1 LELGPF
7 VQTVLIDEVRS
18 MHGNG
23 VRMHTLAAVA
33 HGIEVCG
40 ALLDAKPFKAKGL
53 GRSRF
58 QLALSKL
65 FPKAYLTADAKV
77 DLYGQLRSHMS
88 HSMVPGQLVVLDG
101 GQPHLTFADGT
112 VHLAFDTLVS
122 DYFEAVSKLQMLFE
136 AGKLKPKRIAA

>member
-1 LELGPF
+1 MH
-7 VQTVLIDEVRS
+7 RS
-18 MHGNG
+18 G

-33 HGIEVCG
+33 HGIEVFG
-40 ALLDAKPFKAKGL
+40 ALMDAKPFKAKGL

-65 FPKAYLTADAKV
+65 FPKGYVAADANV

-101 GQPHLTFADGT
+101 EHPHLFYINGA
-112 VHLAFDTLVS
+112 VHMKLDALVS
-122 DYFEAVSKLQMLFE
+122 DYIEAAIKLQGFLQV
-136 AGKLKPKRIAA
+136 GKLKSKRVGL